1 MPDYIGGVLWFGN
14 DDANMVALTPIY
26 SCLKAVPDCYSGKLA
41 NATTFSF
48 RNAYWVCNWV
58 SNMVYY
64 RYNLLFPELQSVR
77 DRLEKDFNSVQDYME
92 TKAKEMSE
100 AEGKKFLSDYSL
112 RMAGMMMDE
121 WMQLAQKLI
130 VKYNDMCVK
139 KVDEK
144 GDYILTPGGEPVA
157 PQRPGYPEHYLRK
170 MVEESGEK
178 YLIK

>member
-1 MPDYIGGVLWFGN
+1 
-14 DDANMVALTPIY
+14 
-26 SCLKAVPDCYSGKLA
+26 
-41 NATTFSF
+41 
-48 RNAYWVCNWV
+48 
-58 SNMVYY
+58 
-64 RYNLLFPELQSVR
+64 
-77 DRLEKDFNSVQDYME
+77 
-92 TKAKEMSE
+92 
-100 AEGKKFLSDYSL
+100 
-112 RMAGMMMDE
+112 MASMMMDE

-178 YLIK
+178 YLIKQ